1 MILDWLDSLALTIGP
16 GLACFVFGIG
26 IVLGLPILYLLTAG
40 GFSYVQIVLG
50 EWRLMRMMRRHN
62 RSMSPDDL
70 LAKLNNRN
78 GSIII
83 ERPYLGWGISRI
95 WWTPDD
101 IAVLAPAEPRT
112 VEDFDYDL
120 TNITSEPFTEW
131 AVENYLS
138 ERTGKAWLVSVF
150 KSEGLARRFAKRF
163 PRLKMVKV
171 ESGLIQ
177 LIS

>member
-16 GLACFVFGIG
+16 GWACCVFGIA
-26 IVLGLPILYLLTAG
+26 IVFGLPILYLLVSG

-50 EWRLMRMMRRHN
+50 EWRLKRMMRRDN
-62 RSMSPDDL
+62 RSMSPDEL
-70 LAKLNNRN
+70 LAKLNSQN
-78 GSIII
+78 GSIIF

-101 IAVLAPAEPRT
+101 MKSLSPAKPRT
-112 VEDFDYDL
+112 LEDFDYDL

-150 KSEGLARRFAKRF
+150 KSEGLARRLSKRF
-163 PRLKMVKV
+163 PKVKMMEV

-177 LIS
+177 LIQ